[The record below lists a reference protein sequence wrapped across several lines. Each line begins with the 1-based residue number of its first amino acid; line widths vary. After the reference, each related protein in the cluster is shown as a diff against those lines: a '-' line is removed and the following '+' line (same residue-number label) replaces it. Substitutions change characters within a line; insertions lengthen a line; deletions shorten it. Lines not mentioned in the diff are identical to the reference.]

1 MLRAK
6 VGDIAKLADCSHHFV
21 RRFADGGYIRFTR
34 DINNWRIFPNPNE
47 AAETIRQLLGIDQLG
62 TTEVSVNDSR
72 QEGENECV
80 GPDQTN

>member
-21 RRFADGGYIRFTR
+21 RRFADGGYIKFTR
-34 DINNWRIFPNPNE
+34 DINNWRIFPNPSE
-47 AAETIRQLLGIDQLG
+47 AVETIRHLLGIDQLG
-62 TTEVSVNDSR
+62 TEVSVNDLD
-72 QEGENECV
+72 QEGTDERI

>member
-6 VGDIAKLADCSHHFV
+6 VSDIARLADCSHHFV

-34 DINNWRIFPNPNE
+34 DINNWRIFPNPSE
-47 AAETIRQLLGIDQLG
+47 AVETIRHLLGIDQLG

-72 QEGENECV
+72 QEGENERV

>member
-6 VGDIAKLADCSHHFV
+6 VSDIARLADCSHHFV
-21 RRFADGGYIRFTR
+21 RRFADGGYIKFTR
-34 DINNWRIFPNPNE
+34 DINNWRIFPNPSE
-47 AAETIRQLLGIDQLG
+47 AVETIRHLLGIDQLG